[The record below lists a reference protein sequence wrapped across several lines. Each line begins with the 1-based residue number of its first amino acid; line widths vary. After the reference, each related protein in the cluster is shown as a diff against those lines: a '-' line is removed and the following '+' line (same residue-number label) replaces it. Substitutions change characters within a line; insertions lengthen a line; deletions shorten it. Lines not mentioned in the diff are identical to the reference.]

1 MKNFLLINQTYIIK
15 KDFVYKYINYEKD
28 KFFFDEGNIGIISI
42 DEISE
47 EYLKKEE
54 NIKNLIFL

>member
-15 KDFVYKYINYEKD
+15 KELIYKHINYEED
-28 KFFFDEGNIGIISI
+28 KFFFDGGYIGINSI

>member
-1 MKNFLLINQTYIIK
+1 MKNFLLINSTYIIK
-15 KDFVYKYINYEKD
+15 KELVYKYINYKED
-28 KFFFDEGNIGIISI
+28 KFFFDGGYIGINSI

>member
-15 KDFVYKYINYEKD
+15 KELVYKYINYEED

>member
-15 KDFVYKYINYEKD
+15 KDFVYKYINYEED
-28 KFFFDEGNIGIISI
+28 KFFFDGGNIGIISI

>member
-15 KDFVYKYINYEKD
+15 KDFVYKYINYEED
-28 KFFFDEGNIGIISI
+28 KFFFDGGNIGIISI
-42 DEISE
+42 DEIPE

>member
-15 KDFVYKYINYEKD
+15 KEDVYKHINYEED
-28 KFFFDEGNIGIISI
+28 KFFFDGGYIGIICI
-42 DEISE
+42 DKISE
-47 EYLKKEE
+47 EYLKSKE

>member
-15 KDFVYKYINYEKD
+15 KELVYKYINYKED
-28 KFFFDEGNIGIISI
+28 KFFFDGGYIGIISI